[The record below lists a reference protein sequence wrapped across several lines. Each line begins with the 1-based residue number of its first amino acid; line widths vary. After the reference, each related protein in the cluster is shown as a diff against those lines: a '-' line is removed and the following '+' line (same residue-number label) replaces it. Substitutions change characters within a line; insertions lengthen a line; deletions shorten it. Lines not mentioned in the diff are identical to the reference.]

1 MSRYTEQVTHHIAPQ
16 IDQERDFLIGQLKE
30 AGMVETQYSVTGVGP
45 TLIGRNG
52 EGDLYQTD
60 GEVWIAQLVVKGN
73 KRTEPPVIL
82 DPPTIV
88 QEKNTIWNALMGVVG
103 E

>member
-1 MSRYTEQVTHHIAPQ
+1 VTHHIAPQ
-16 IDQERDFLIGQLKE
+16 IDRERDFLIGQLRE

-60 GEVWIAQLVVKGN
+60 GEIWIVQLVVKGN
-73 KRTEPPVIL
+73 KQTVPAAIL
-82 DPPTIV
+82 DPPTLV
-88 QEKNTIWNALMGVVG
+88 QEKNAIWNTLMGVVG
-103 E
+103 Q